1 MKQELKNARVKGF
14 LHADG
19 RRMVNGCGEE
29 VLLRGWGMGN
39 WKQSGRLHAEEAA
52 ISIFPKMEKSNIWAG
67 WTGAGLWI

>member
-1 MKQELKNARVKGF
+1 MKQEFENARVKGF

-39 WKQSGRLHAEEAA
+39 WRSRQYQQRIKDLQILQSVSYTHLTLPTN
-52 ISIFPKMEKSNIWAG
+52 S
-67 WTGAGLWI
+67 LV